1 MARSMLLQCL
11 EDYKV
16 IACYY
21 YSFHNWSSKKHP
33 PIAAWNIWLFYSA
46 CAVPVTAAYR
56 WCYRCV
62 WLFPRD
68 PAGPAGEEAAQSV
81 ERQESPQAL
90 AAPLH
95 PGQQPVPGGH
105 QEALPAS
112 DGRELCERKPPPRQR
127 QGGEHKGGNDQGSR
141 GVSRQLKREWN
152 LQTKEVSLSKLTV
165 DVRGIEP
172 NKCTYGASSHVRMF
186 N

>member
-1 MARSMLLQCL
+1 MPAIITLSTIDPQKNSLQSQPEISAVLLRVRCTCNCCIPLVLSPCL
-11 EDYKV
+11 TR
-16 IACYY
+16 
-21 YSFHNWSSKKHP
+21 P
-33 PIAAWNIWLFYSA
+33 
-46 CAVPVTAAYR
+46 
-56 WCYRCV
+56 
-62 WLFPRD
+62 PRD

-81 ERQESPQAL
+81 ERQEGPQAL

-141 GVSRQLKREWN
+141 GVRRQLKRERN